1 MRLTE
6 ELAYRGLVNQTTY
19 QDLSILDDKKIT
31 FYHGYDASA
40 DSQTIGNLAGMMLDR
55 LLMRHG
61 HKAVILA
68 GGATS
73 LIGDPGGKDEERP
86 LQNEET
92 IARNVEKA
100 KEQLNRIFAGHHFE
114 LVNNLDWTKNLTVI
128 DFLRDYGKHFSMTTL
143 VQRDF
148 VARRLGTNSA
158 GISYAEFSYSI
169 LQGID
174 YLHLYKEKGAT
185 LQIGG
190 SDQWGNILSG
200 VDLVRKVHGKD
211 VHALTLPLVIN
222 QATGKKFGKTEE
234 GAVWLDPDKTSPFQF
249 YQFWINVDDY
259 GAEDYLK
266 IYTELSKDE
275 IEAVMHEFKQ
285 NPAARVAQKKLA
297 YEVTKIVHGKEAA
310 DRQQHITEV
319 LFSGQGIEE
328 LDEAELATIRKEFPN
343 LTVPPGMSIIDVLVS
358 TGLAGSN
365 SEARRLKESGA
376 VYINNQKVDSDHLES
391 AHFQSKRMLIR
402 RGKAFKD
409 SALIELE

>member
-55 LLMRHG
+55 VLMRHG

-92 IARNVEKA
+92 IARNVENA

-148 VARRLGTNSA
+148 VARRLGVNSA

-169 LQGID
+169 LQGVD

-259 GAEDYLK
+259 GADDYLK

-275 IEAVMHEFKQ
+275 IEAVMHQFKQ

-343 LTVPPGMSIIDVLVS
+343 LTVPPGMSIIEVLVS
-358 TGLAGSN
+358 SGLAGSN

>member
-55 LLMRHG
+55 VLMRHG

-100 KEQLNRIFAGHHFE
+100 KEQLSSIFAGHHFE
-114 LVNNLDWTKNLTVI
+114 MVNNLDWTKNLTVI

-275 IEAVMHEFKQ
+275 IEAVIHEFKQ

-328 LDEAELATIRKEFPN
+328 LDEAGLATIRKEFPN
-343 LTVPPGMSIIDVLVS
+343 LTVPPGMSIIEVLVS

-376 VYINNQKVDSDHLES
+376 VYINNQKVDADHLES
-391 AHFQSKRMLIR
+391 AHFQNKRMLIR

>member
-92 IARNVEKA
+92 IARNVENA

-148 VARRLGTNSA
+148 VARRLGVNSA

-169 LQGID
+169 LQGVD

-259 GAEDYLK
+259 GADDYLK

-275 IEAVMHEFKQ
+275 IEAVMHQFKQ

-343 LTVPPGMSIIDVLVS
+343 LTVPPGMSIIEVLVS
-358 TGLAGSN
+358 SGLAGSN

>member
-1 MRLTE
+1 MKLTE
-6 ELAYRGLVNQTTY
+6 ELAYRGFINQTTY
-19 QDLSILDDKKIT
+19 QDLSVLDDKKIT

-55 LLMRHG
+55 LMMRHG

-128 DFLRDYGKHFSMTTL
+128 EFLRDYGKHFSMSTL
-143 VQRDF
+143 IQRDF
-148 VARRLGTNSA
+148 VARRLGENSA
-158 GISYAEFSYSI
+158 GISYAEFSYTV
-169 LQGID
+169 LQGMD
-174 YLHLYKEKGAT
+174 YLRLFEEKDAV

-200 VDLVRKVHGKD
+200 VDLVRKVHSKE

-234 GAVWLDPDKTSPFQF
+234 GAVWLDPDKTSVFQF
-249 YQFWINVDDY
+249 YQFWINIDDY

-266 IYTELSKDE
+266 IYSELSKDE
-275 IEAVMHEFKQ
+275 IEAVIHDFKQ
-285 NPAARVAQKKLA
+285 NPAARAAQKKLA
-297 YEVTKIVHGKEAA
+297 YEVTKLVHGKEAA
-310 DRQQHITEV
+310 VRLQHITEV

-328 LDEAELATIRKEFPN
+328 LEEAELTTIRKEFPN
-343 LTVPPGMSIIDVLVS
+343 LTVPSGMSIIEVLVS
-358 TGLAGSN
+358 SGLAGSN

-376 VYINNQKVDSDHLES
+376 VYINNQKVVEDHIEA
-391 AHFQSKRMLIR
+391 AHFQNKRMLIR

>member
-1 MRLTE
+1 MKLTE
-6 ELAYRGLVNQTTY
+6 ELAYRGFINQTTY
-19 QDLSILDDKKIT
+19 QDLSALDDKKIT

-55 LLMRHG
+55 LMIRHG

-86 LQNEET
+86 LQSEET
-92 IARNVEKA
+92 IAANVEKA
-100 KEQLNRIFAGHHFE
+100 KQQLNRIFAGHHFE
-114 LVNNLDWTKNLTVI
+114 SVNNLDWTKDLTVI
-128 DFLRDYGKHFSMTTL
+128 EFLRDYGKHFSMTTL

-148 VARRLGTNSA
+148 VARRLGENSA

-169 LQGID
+169 LQGMD
-174 YLHLYKEKGAT
+174 YLHLFNEKGVT

-200 VDLVRKVHGKD
+200 VDLVRKVHGKE

-234 GAVWLDPDKTSPFQF
+234 GAVWLDPNKTSTFQF

-259 GAEDYLK
+259 GVEDYLK
-266 IYTELSKDE
+266 IYTELDKDE
-275 IEAVMHEFKQ
+275 IEAILREFKQ
-285 NPAARVAQKKLA
+285 NPAARAAQKKLA
-297 YEVTKIVHGKEAA
+297 FEVTKIVHGNDAA
-310 DRQQHITEV
+310 ARQQHITEV
-319 LFSGQGIEE
+319 LFSGQGVEE
-328 LDEAELATIRKEFPN
+328 LDEPELATVRKEFPN
-343 LTVPPGMSIIDVLVS
+343 LTVPPGMSIIEVLVS
-358 TGLAGSN
+358 SGLAGSN

-376 VYINNQKVDSDHLES
+376 VYINNQKVDADHLEA
-391 AHFQSKRMLIR
+391 AHFQNKRMLIR

-409 SALIELE
+409 SALIELQ

>member
-1 MRLTE
+1 
-6 ELAYRGLVNQTTY
+6 LVNQTTY

-55 LLMRHG
+55 VLMRHG

-92 IARNVEKA
+92 IARNIEKA
-100 KEQLNRIFAGHHFE
+100 KEQLSRIFAGHHFE

-275 IEAVMHEFKQ
+275 IEAVIHEFKQ

-328 LDEAELATIRKEFPN
+328 LDEAGLATIRKEFPN

>member
-92 IARNVEKA
+92 IARNVENA

-148 VARRLGTNSA
+148 VARRLGVNSA

-169 LQGID
+169 LQGVD

-259 GAEDYLK
+259 GADDYLK

-275 IEAVMHEFKQ
+275 IEAVMHQFKQ

-343 LTVPPGMSIIDVLVS
+343 LTVPPGMSIIEVLVS
-358 TGLAGSN
+358 SGLAGSN

-409 SALIELE
+409 SALIEME

>member
-55 LLMRHG
+55 VLMRHG

-92 IARNVEKA
+92 IARNIEKA
-100 KEQLNRIFAGHHFE
+100 KEQLSRIFAGHHFE

-275 IEAVMHEFKQ
+275 IEAVIHEFKQ

-328 LDEAELATIRKEFPN
+328 LDEAGLATIRKEFPN

>member
-1 MRLTE
+1 MKLTE
-6 ELAYRGLVNQTTY
+6 ELAYRGFINQTTY
-19 QDLSILDDKKIT
+19 QDLSVLDDKKIT

-55 LLMRHG
+55 LMMRHG

-114 LVNNLDWTKNLTVI
+114 LVNNLDWTKKLTVI
-128 DFLRDYGKHFSMTTL
+128 EFLRDYGKHFSMSTL
-143 VQRDF
+143 IQRDF
-148 VARRLGTNSA
+148 VARRLGENSA
-158 GISYAEFSYSI
+158 GISYAEFSYTV
-169 LQGID
+169 LQGMD
-174 YLHLYKEKGAT
+174 YLRLFEEKDAV

-200 VDLVRKVHGKD
+200 VDLVRKVHSKE

-234 GAVWLDPDKTSPFQF
+234 GAVWLDPDKTSVFQF
-249 YQFWINVDDY
+249 YQFWINIDDY

-266 IYTELSKDE
+266 IYSELSKDE
-275 IEAVMHEFKQ
+275 IEAVIHDFKQ
-285 NPAARVAQKKLA
+285 NPAARAAQKKLA
-297 YEVTKIVHGKEAA
+297 YEVTKLVHGKEAA
-310 DRQQHITEV
+310 VRLQHITEV

-328 LDEAELATIRKEFPN
+328 LEEAELTTIRKEFPN
-343 LTVPPGMSIIDVLVS
+343 LTVPSGMSIIEVLVS
-358 TGLAGSN
+358 SGLAGSN

-376 VYINNQKVDSDHLES
+376 VYINNQKVVEDHIEA
-391 AHFQSKRMLIR
+391 AHFQNKRMLIR